1 MSTTTLD
8 PLYLLNLQ
16 LAFKDWA
23 EPRGYDL
30 AMTDD
35 GLVFWSLETRSAWLG
50 FEAAHGPHGERPQ
63 GQQLYARIRKS
74 SKYAHQTDKLFEV
87 RVGTAPYDDFVVHG
101 GPGGVYALR
110 DVHFYVMVAGKPMK
124 LS

>member
-1 MSTTTLD
+1 MSELNR
-8 PLYLLNLQ
+8 LNLLLGFQ
-16 LAFKDWA
+16 TWA

-30 AMTDD
+30 TTD
-35 GLVFWSLETRSAWLG
+35 GTPHGFTSLETRSAWLG
-50 FEAAHGPHGERPQ
+50 YEGAFSDSSPR

-74 SKYAHQTDKLFEV
+74 SKYAHQTEKLFEV
-87 RVGTAPYDDFVVHG
+87 RVGKAPYDDFVVHG

-110 DVHFYVMVAGKPMK
+110 DVHLYVLVAGNPIR